1 VPGPEKGALFACS
14 ASAIVEAGPIV
25 KASVGSELFGPKLP
39 EKVLLL
45 RIRQKPPATVRDLG
59 LSMVAVGCG
68 AAALATR
75 RVVANIVKKKCPDL
89 FLAPMASCMPQSN
102 QFGKVEKLSLS
113 RYFDLELSK
122 AAVFQVKHSQ
132 SYNNP
137 YLQASGNMGNTVS
150 RK

>member
-14 ASAIVEAGPIV
+14 ASAIVEPGPIV

-45 RIRQKPPATVRDLG
+45 RIRQKPPAAVRDLG

-89 FLAPMASCMPQSN
+89 FLALMAPVCHN
-102 QFGKVEKLSLS
+102 LAN
-113 RYFDLELSK
+113 LERSK
-122 AAVFQVKHSQ
+122 
-132 SYNNP
+132 SYHFHDISVQN
-137 YLQASGNMGNTVS
+137 
-150 RK
+150 